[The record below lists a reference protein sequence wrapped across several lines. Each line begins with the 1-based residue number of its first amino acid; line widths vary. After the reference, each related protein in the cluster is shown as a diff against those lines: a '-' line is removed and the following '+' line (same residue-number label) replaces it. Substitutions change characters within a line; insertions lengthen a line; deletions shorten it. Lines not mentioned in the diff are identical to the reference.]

1 MPMYLIQGRLPR
13 EAWQALI
20 ASPEDREAVLRKSI
34 AAFGGKLHSF
44 HFAFGE
50 SDTYA
55 IIEAPDNQ
63 TMMAGVLDAATA
75 GVSTK
80 TTVLITSA
88 EARTA
93 LEQAKQAQAIYA
105 APGKG
110 KGKNAKKK

>member
-1 MPMYLIQGRLPR
+1 MPMYLIQGRYPR
-13 EAWQALI
+13 ESWQALI
-20 ASPEDREAVLRKSI
+20 AKPEDREAVLRKSI
-34 AAFGGKLHSF
+34 AEFGGKLHSF

-55 IIEAPDNQ
+55 IIEAPDNK
-63 TMMAGVLDAATA
+63 TMMAGALAAATA

-88 EARTA
+88 EAKKA
-93 LEQAKQAQAIYA
+93 LEQAKQAQAVYA

-110 KGKNAKKK
+110 KKPNKK

>member
-1 MPMYLIQGRLPR
+1 MPMYLIQGRYPR

-20 ASPEDREAVLRKSI
+20 AKPEDREAVLRKSI

-55 IIEAPDNQ
+55 VIEAPDNT
-63 TMMAGVLDAATA
+63 TMMAGVLAAATA

-80 TTVLITSA
+80 TTVLITAA
-88 EARTA
+88 EARKA
-93 LEQAKQAQAIYA
+93 LAQAKQAQKVYA
-105 APGKG
+105 APGKT
-110 KGKNAKKK
+110 KKSKKK